1 MNTIFRFGFSAFLV
15 LLVIALPALA
25 YEYPLSADAIR
36 DAYFLATRPG
46 HESAQFISLYTHTI
60 PEFKVG
66 SYTSVVTIET
76 PYLPVAEQV
85 RPKINYHAQDAVAE
99 FLGKSADFRV
109 QMDIN
114 LWRSISDS
122 VKVKLIQNDREVI
135 PRAIKRS
142 SLYPMA
148 DEFHS
153 GGSIGEHLEIECAP
167 EKIDSSALTIKLV
180 LPDGRK
186 AQTKFDLAELR

>member
-1 MNTIFRFGFSAFLV
+1 MKTNIRFALCAFVLVLVVAMSAF
-15 LLVIALPALA
+15 A

-46 HESAQFISLYTHTI
+46 HESAQFISPYTRTL
-60 PEFKVG
+60 PELKVG
-66 SYTSVVTIET
+66 SYTSIITVET
-76 PYLPVAEQV
+76 PYLQVAEQV

-99 FLGKSADFRV
+99 FYGKSADFRI
-109 QMDIN
+109 QMDIYF
-114 LWRSISDS
+114 WRAISDL
-122 VKVKLIQNDREVI
+122 VEVNLIQNDKEII
-135 PRAIKRS
+135 PRAVKRS

-148 DEFHS
+148 DEFYT

-167 EKIDSSALTIKLV
+167 EKIDSSVVTIKLG

-186 AQTKFDLAELR
+186 AQTKFDLGELR